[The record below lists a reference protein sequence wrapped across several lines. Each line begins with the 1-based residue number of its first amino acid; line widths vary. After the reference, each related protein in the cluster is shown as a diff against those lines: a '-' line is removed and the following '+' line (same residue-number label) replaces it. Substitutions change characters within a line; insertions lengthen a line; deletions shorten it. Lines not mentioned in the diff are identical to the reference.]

1 MNVHAL
7 AACGLE
13 VLQVLSQRALVE
25 LLEERGRCRRVV
37 RADLVDQL
45 TFVHGTRTFRMA
57 ECVRAAD
64 ASAREGKS
72 DYRMP
77 ELEPQSQTRK
87 TGADDDL
94 GPDPLASLH
103 KMSTTAGV
111 GSQEYVAINTFAVT
125 SAVLGLATAFA
136 FIGTIFLVIPAAAI
150 VCGILAIRQI
160 NDSNGTQGGKWLA
173 VLGIVL
179 ALAIAGIVGGQK
191 LAEIRRERD
200 IARQVTDVIDRLGK
214 HLIAG
219 EYDQAYALA
228 DAALREIVTR
238 EQWAQT
244 WKLQQ
249 SPEYNG
255 HVTSLRGNNI
265 TSLQVQE
272 GKTYAYTQAIL
283 NFEKR
288 PDEVRA
294 TLIFSQ
300 DDAGQWRLNRIVQ
313 MFHPQLKARGINPDT
328 STPLIVTR

>member
-1 MNVHAL
+1 M
-7 AACGLE
+7 
-13 VLQVLSQRALVE
+13 SQTQTE
-25 LLEERGRCRRVV
+25 
-37 RADLVDQL
+37 
-45 TFVHGTRTFRMA
+45 
-57 ECVRAAD
+57 
-64 ASAREGKS
+64 
-72 DYRMP
+72 
-77 ELEPQSQTRK
+77 QSQT
-87 TGADDDL
+87 TAAAPPPDDD
-94 GPDPLASLH
+94 PLSHLH

-111 GSQEYVAINTFAVT
+111 TNLDYVAVNHT
-125 SAVLGLATAFA
+125 SIVALLLGLASGLAF
-136 FIGTIFLVIPAAAI
+136 FENLLLILPVLGVVFSI
-150 VCGILAIRQI
+150 VAIRQI

-179 ALAIAGIVGGQK
+179 ALAIAGIVGGQNV
-191 LAEIRRERD
+191 AEIRRERD
-200 IARQVTDVIDRLGK
+200 IARQVTDVIDRLGT

-255 HVTSLRGNNI
+255 RVTSLRGNNI

-272 GKTYAYTQAIL
+272 GKTYAYTQGIL